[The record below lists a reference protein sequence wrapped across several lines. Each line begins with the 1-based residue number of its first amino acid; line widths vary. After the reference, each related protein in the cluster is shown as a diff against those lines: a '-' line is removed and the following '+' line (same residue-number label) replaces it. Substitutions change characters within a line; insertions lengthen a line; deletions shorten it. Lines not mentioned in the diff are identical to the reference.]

1 MARGVYPLRVT
12 DSYAR
17 DARVPRMELGHG
29 FSRRTF
35 PTLATVALNGARRQ
49 FASAP
54 DPAVAS
60 SLRKAMEA
68 AACNDAAMRLRLFV
82 ENYKTQLKGKTP
94 TRHGCGFVHR
104 CDL

>member
-1 MARGVYPLRVT
+1 MRPAHGARRVLT
-12 DSYAR
+12 R
-17 DARVPRMELGHG
+17 EMRVFLEWNC
-29 FSRRTF
+29 

-104 CDL
+104 CAVTLRPM